1 MTEKIA
7 VLPGDGAGKEF
18 VPEAIKVLR
27 AAGANFEFEEYVV
40 NADQY
45 MRTGEP
51 IPAATWKELEK
62 PDSLPFWPVGGP
74 RGINSTF
81 HPHPLLPPPYTLAL
95 VVPPPPPS
103 H

>member
-7 VLPGDGAGKEF
+7 VLPCDGAGKEV

-27 AAGANFEFEEYVV
+27 AAGANFEFEEYDV

-62 PDSLPFWPVGGP
+62 SDSILFGAVGDPRVTAATYHAGFLLLHPFQTNTHV
-74 RGINSTF
+74 N
-81 HPHPLLPPPYTLAL
+81 LPPANR
-95 VVPPPPPS
+95 
-103 H
+103 